1 MLPKNVK
8 LLLACLAAGFI
19 GGCGTPCGAPG
30 RLCAPVTSNT
40 STPAPAHR
48 QAPAA
53 ADMAEPA
60 STAQTHAIA
69 MPGTAAGAGMWSAGQ
84 SGTQPTA
91 QGGGAPDPAAPAA
104 PASAAAVPA
113 ASAGTGAQASGQPG
127 PAAPAA
133 PADGAAPYRI
143 GLLLPLR
150 SETLRLPAE
159 ALRAGFM
166 AGWERD
172 REGYT
177 VTVIETGDA
186 APDVLSAY
194 VAALAQQDMIVGPLS
209 RSAVTAIAGSALVN
223 KPTIALNHPDA
234 RGETVLPAQMMV
246 IGLSIEDEAR
256 QTAEWAAR
264 EQPGAVAYVLAGS
277 AQWQRRS
284 ASAFAAQWQKL
295 GHAAK
300 AVDLQVLNGYLN
312 DAELVQL
319 RARLQGESLM
329 MLFAALDPDQSRQLR
344 VALAAP
350 PLGDIPIY
358 GTSSLNPGK
367 AKLVP
372 GPEMD
377 GVRLMDLPWQLQR
390 DHPAVMVYPRLQ
402 GGADRKPDADME
414 RLYALGIDAFR
425 VAREVARGAVKHEP
439 AKFKLDG
446 VTGQLSVQFGDG
458 PARFERRALPA
469 VYKNGVP
476 VPVTALVQP

>member
-8 LLLACLAAGFI
+8 LLLACLAA
-19 GGCGTPCGAPG
+19 CLSSACSTPCGAPG

-40 STPAPAHR
+40 STPAPAYR
-48 QAPAA
+48 QAPVPAGTT
-53 ADMAEPA
+53 EPA
-60 STAQTHAIA
+60 STAQTYAIP
-69 MPGTAAGAGMWSAGQ
+69 MPGTAAGGPAGAGTWSAGQ
-84 SGTQPTA
+84 SGAQPAA
-91 QGGGAPDPAAPAA
+91 QGAGAPDPAATAK
-104 PASAAAVPA
+104 
-113 ASAGTGAQASGQPG
+113 
-127 PAAPAA
+127 
-133 PADGAAPYRI
+133 PADSPVPYRI

-150 SETLRLPAE
+150 SENLRQPAE

-166 AGWERD
+166 AGWDRD
-172 REGYT
+172 REGYA

-194 VAALAQQDMIVGPLS
+194 VAALEQQDMIVGPLS
-209 RSAVTAIAGSALVN
+209 RSAVTAIAGSPLVN

-234 RGETVLPAQMMV
+234 RAATALPAQMMV

-256 QTAEWAAR
+256 QTADWAAR

-295 GHAAK
+295 GHSAK
-300 AVDLQVLNGYLN
+300 TVDLQVLNGYLN

-319 RARLQGESLM
+319 RARLQGESVTI
-329 MLFAALDPDQSRQLR
+329 LFAALDPDQSRQLR

-390 DHPAVMVYPRLQ
+390 DHPAVMVYPQLQ
-402 GGADRKPDADME
+402 GSADRKPDADME

-476 VPVTALVQP
+476 VPLTALVQP